1 MPQRQTRKQA
11 SKARDTPVSSDEEHD
26 MKLNGNGTA
35 HHASDASG
43 DGERENIFLFWP
55 NIIGMPQP
63 HLHCAVCIR

>member
-1 MPQRQTRKQA
+1 MPQRQTRRQA

-43 DGERENIFLFWP
+43 DDERENIFLFWP

-63 HLHCAVCIR
+63 YLHCAVCIR